1 MNKLRHALD
10 DYLALRRSLGYKLER
25 AGRLLA
31 DFVGHLETA
40 GSDTI
45 TIDAA
50 LSWATRPSDADP
62 SWWGH
67 RLSVV
72 RVFARHLHAIDP
84 VHEVPPAGLL
94 PIMSRV
100 ITRKKYFGLKRI
112 FRGTRMGRGILGFFL
127 RKPPGS
133 L

>member
-1 MNKLRHALD
+1 MRRLHSASPKLNQRA
-10 DYLALRRSLGYKLER
+10 AAQRRSTFSGTTP
-25 AGRLLA
+25 GRLLA

-94 PIMSRV
+94 PARNPRATPYLYANTDIVWLMTAAR
-100 ITRKKYFGLKRI
+100 GLRS
-112 FRGTRMGRGILGFFL
+112 TL
-127 RKPPGS
+127 RAATF
-133 L
+133 